1 MKGVTGLAGLM
12 LLLFSMPGFADG
24 NPLVG
29 TWKLK
34 SYVLTTTTG
43 ERSTPFGEHPSGFLS
58 YSPDGR
64 MYAIGTA
71 DDRIMPH
78 DIVATDDERV
88 KLHRAMFA
96 YAGTYSVE
104 PDKVIHHV
112 DISWN
117 QVWNGT
123 NQVRFYKLTGDTLTI
138 TTARARSAYDGR
150 ESQSVLVWKKVAT
163 TP

>member
-1 MKGVTGLAGLM
+1 MKGVTGLAGLT
-12 LLLFSMPGFADG
+12 LLLFSMTGLADG
-24 NPLVG
+24 NSLVG

-34 SYVLTTTTG
+34 SYVMTTTG
-43 ERSTPFGEHPSGFLS
+43 ERSTPFGEHPTGYLS

-78 DIVATDDERV
+78 DIAATDDERA
-88 KLHRAMFA
+88 KLHRTMFA
-96 YAGTYSVE
+96 YAGTYSIE

-117 QVWNGT
+117 QVWSGT
-123 NQVRFYKLTGDTLTI
+123 DQVRFYKLSGDTFTT
-138 TTARARSAYDGR
+138 TTARARSSFAGR
-150 ESQSVLVWKKVAT
+150 ESQSGLVWKKVAAA
-163 TP
+163 P

>member
-1 MKGVTGLAGLM
+1 MEIEVIRHDDN
-12 LLLFSMPGFADG
+12 DG
-24 NPLVG
+24 RAVHA
-29 TWKLK
+29 
-34 SYVLTTTTG
+34 
-43 ERSTPFGEHPSGFLS
+43 FGEYPAGYLS

-71 DDRIMPH
+71 DDRIVPH
-78 DIVATDDERV
+78 DIAATDDERA
-88 KLHRAMFA
+88 KLRRTMFA

-123 NQVRFYKLTGDTLTI
+123 DQIRFCKLTGDTLSI
-138 TTARARSAYDGR
+138 TTALARSPFDGR
-150 ESQSVLVWKKVAT
+150 EAKYVLIWQKVKET
-163 TP
+163 R